1 MDLHTHLDK
10 GHAWERSPNPD
21 GTFASAIEAVGADA
35 QKNWNADD
43 VYRRMEFG
51 IECSY
56 AHGTKAIRTHIDP
69 AGEQGTISLAVFQEL
84 RAKWGDRLI
93 LQAVSLVSLDYF
105 LTPAGEKLA
114 DKIAE
119 IGGILGGFAYMNPDL
134 DKQLDRVFTLAQ
146 ERGLNLDL
154 HTDENDDPES
164 VTLREVATIQLRSV
178 TVYAINLQVK
188 LSADTAAF

>member
-1 MDLHTHLDK
+1 MHTHLDK

-51 IECSY
+51 IKCSY
-56 AHGTKAIRTHIDP
+56 AHGTKAIRTHIDA

-105 LTPAGEKLA
+105 LTPAGQKLA

-119 IGGILGGFAYMNPDL
+119 IGCILGGFAYMNPDL

-146 ERGLNLDL
+146 ERGLNLDF

-164 VTLREVATIQLRSV
+164 VTLQQIATLRLRSV
-178 TVYAINLQVK
+178 TVDAINLQVK
-188 LSADTAAF
+188 SSVDTAVV

>member
-1 MDLHTHLDK
+1 MHTHLDK

-56 AHGTKAIRTHIDP
+56 AHGTKAIRTHIDA

-119 IGGILGGFAYMNPDL
+119 IGGIFGGFAYMNPDL

-164 VTLREVATIQLRSV
+164 VTLRQVATIRLRSV

-188 LSADTAAF
+188 SSADTAAF

>member
-1 MDLHTHLDK
+1 MHTHLDK
-10 GHAWERSPNPD
+10 GHIWQRSPNPD
-21 GTFASAIEAVGADA
+21 GTFVSAIEAVGADA

-51 IECSY
+51 IKCSY
-56 AHGTKAIRTHIDP
+56 AHGTKAIRTHIDA

-146 ERGLNLDL
+146 ERGLNLDF

-164 VTLREVATIQLRSV
+164 VTLQQIATLRLRSV
-178 TVYAINLQVK
+178 TVDAINLQVK
-188 LSADTAAF
+188 SSVDTAVV